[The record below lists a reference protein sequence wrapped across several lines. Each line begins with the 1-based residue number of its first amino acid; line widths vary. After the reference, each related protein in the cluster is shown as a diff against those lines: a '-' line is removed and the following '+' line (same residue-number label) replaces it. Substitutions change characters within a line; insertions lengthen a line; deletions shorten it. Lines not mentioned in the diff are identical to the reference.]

1 MATLTIDGAVLK
13 IIGTD
18 VVGADNSLNRAGLK
32 VALFSNSCP
41 VGNLAGKVD
50 FIICFVNQG
59 LQPGT
64 FAGTDHS
71 LQPRP
76 LRGIIYLADGL
87 ENLPL
92 TQIGNL
98 LGGGIGHELG
108 HYWLV
113 PGAAKIRVGNAEVD
127 TPTTQQIAQALN
139 QGFAFPPYPII
150 GRQDVHWSP
159 FIDGDS
165 TPMEAPNLSTPI
177 KTPGLGPLQ
186 FLSHYDQVTG
196 QDKVGVTFA
205 LDPVGEVQTH
215 SRFCVLERWL
225 IGSYRPPAIT
235 SIGILWP
242 SFLILV
248 PRWSFPFDFQSGLYV
263 RLRSGETWYV
273 GFHGGPH
280 EICAHEISRSV
291 PTQVISIGS
300 DPLDPHVRVGAR
312 AVQRGASIDLQVRL
326 WAPRFILM
334 SRAAEPVSPG
344 PFLHFWRTRAN
355 PGVEDIMRDVAP
367 GAPSAMDAWTGW
379 KTIASTVGQID
390 HVGLS
395 SRTLGNSSMHTL
407 LSATLYLHQ
416 AGVTTPVST
425 AGFQQDFPVTGPALL
440 PSGQLMMPY
449 LLDDGTTIPIFEET
463 PASHSA
469 PKLLMAAPAGDF
481 AFGGIVSLDRCIQV
495 NWAGGLR
502 TGKKMVGRA
511 EWVKLNRVVPA
522 GTVADRAIR
531 TAAPLDGAY
540 KILFCLAAR
549 TDTIT
554 AQMMSNLDLVRRA
567 WEIFSPHLMD
577 RNSDTVVF

>member
-1 MATLTIDGAVLK
+1 MATIAADGAVLK
-13 IIGTD
+13 IIGAD

-32 VALFSNSCP
+32 AALFSNSCT

-50 FIICFVNQG
+50 FIICFVHQG
-59 LQPGT
+59 PQPGT

-71 LQPRP
+71 PQPRP

-87 ENLPL
+87 ENISL
-92 TQIGNL
+92 TQIGDL
-98 LGGGIGHELG
+98 MGGGIGHELG

-113 PGAAKIRVGNAEVD
+113 PGAAKIRVGNTEVD

-139 QGFAFPPYPII
+139 QGLDFPPYPII
-150 GRQDVHWSP
+150 GRSDVHWSP
-159 FIDGDS
+159 FIDGDN
-165 TPMEAPNLSTPI
+165 TPMEAPNLSIPV

-186 FLSHYDQVTG
+186 FRSRYDQVTG
-196 QDKVGVTFA
+196 QDKVGASFA
-205 LDPVGEVQTH
+205 LPPVGEVHTH

-242 SFLILV
+242 SFLVLV
-248 PRWSFPFDFQSGLYV
+248 PQWSFPFDFQSGLYV

-273 GFHGGPH
+273 GFHTGPH
-280 EICAHEISRSV
+280 EICAHDISTSI
-291 PTQVISIGS
+291 PAQTISIGS

-326 WAPRFILM
+326 WAPRIMLM
-334 SRAAEPVSPG
+334 TGAPAAVSPR
-344 PFLHFWRTRAN
+344 PFFPIWRTRAN
-355 PGVEDIMRDVAP
+355 PSVEEIMRDVAP
-367 GAPSAMDAWTGW
+367 GAPSVLDAWTGW
-379 KTIASTVGQID
+379 KTIASTSGQID
-390 HVGLS
+390 QVGLS
-395 SRTLGNSSMHTL
+395 SRTLGNTSMHTL

-416 AGVTTPVST
+416 NGVTTP
-425 AGFQQDFPVTGPALL
+425 APINGFQQDFPGPGPALL

-449 LLDDGTTIPIFEET
+449 LLADDTIVSYEEKLT
-463 PASHSA
+463 SRLA
-469 PKLLMAAPAGDF
+469 PKLLMPAPAGDF
-481 AFGGIVSLDRCIQV
+481 AFGGIVSLDRCVQV

-502 TGKKMVGRA
+502 AGKKMVGRA
-511 EWVKLNRVVPA
+511 EWVKLNRVIPA

-540 KILFCLAAR
+540 KVLFCLAAR
-549 TDTIT
+549 TGTIT

-577 RNSDTVVF
+577 RNSDTAVF